1 MSCFPPFRKVRK
13 KKGTPSFIL
22 GKKKKNPPATAGAN
36 GTNSLT
42 QSSLIRHPTTGLAFM
57 RIDRNQ
63 KRITVGVGEFVSL
76 DIRAVLERAVHIE
89 AIIILRPEIFDVLQ
103 HNAFTIGALLPL
115 QLHGGLLPS
124 TQRGSDDVPSSIDLN
139 WSFLHFQF
147 FPFQT
152 VGLENHRR

>member
-1 MSCFPPFRKVRK
+1 MSWFPPFRKVRATN
-13 KKGTPSFIL
+13 GTPSVIF
-22 GKKKKNPPATAGAN
+22 GYENEKAPATAGAN

-103 HNAFTIGALLPL
+103 HNAFAIGALLPL
-115 QLHGGLLPS
+115 QLHGGQLPS
-124 TQRGSDDVPSSIDLN
+124 TQRGGDDVPSSIDLYRR
-139 WSFLHFQF
+139 FLHFQF

-152 VGLENHRR
+152 VGLENHRG